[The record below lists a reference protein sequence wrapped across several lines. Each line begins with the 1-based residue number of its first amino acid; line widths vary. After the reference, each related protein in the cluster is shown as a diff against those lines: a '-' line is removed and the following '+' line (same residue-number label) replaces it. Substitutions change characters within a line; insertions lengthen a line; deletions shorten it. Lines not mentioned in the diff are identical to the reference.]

1 MEETLK
7 NQLFNCA
14 IDFLFANV
22 DVTNDQLCK
31 ILQKEELIKF
41 FYLILNEFQSN
52 PDDIRIIFENTNPN
66 NNNLNMIFKEN
77 AQNLLSKIGFDSLN
91 FMDIFINYIKF
102 AINSE
107 DLNHI
112 HICYNTI
119 KKIVIN
125 VSYNPNNINSNQL
138 EIIQKSISE
147 LCFTLPGLFPPAA
160 SINNDVYGK
169 RRKFILKESFSLF
182 KEYIRSKN
190 KIHLLHLTK
199 NNILELINNYSSNSH
214 VQLLLLYHIFHH
226 RNFQF
231 EMINIHRENQFNY
244 DLYKESFYSYFNF
257 LDLYYDYFIIQKN
270 INFELE
276 NIFVVLISQI
286 TKYFPH
292 YNLFNTD
299 LINQIKNYEK
309 EKINFL
315 SFCDKYFIIKNIK
328 IFNNIFFYKNP
339 YKASIIFINIIMKNK
354 ILTNLD
360 SVNYYD
366 LDKLFKNF
374 ILFMDN
380 EIKEEYCE
388 NNDITEAKKNFSSLF
403 LKILMII
410 FIFFS
415 SDLIIFAPIIE
426 AEDAKLKKN
435 SFKFFLKLINTLFLL
450 LKKYHVYFTSQ
461 SKNKLL
467 SLMNEIS
474 MSNPPIYFFIL
485 QNESIFNEELIHF
498 LIDNVPHAIM
508 SIKHL
513 SFLIKYDKPVEPELF
528 LNGLI
533 MFGYWVNKYP
543 LKERYINGLNILM
556 CIQKA
561 IDMRGLLKTD
571 KNVDK
576 FILGI
581 YLFFKAFPKAKNDT
595 KGFLNFLSKE
605 IDYSFEKK
613 TKEKID
619 NLCQFI
625 KKELFMNDTYRN
637 INTLYVDINDYLKT
651 NFSK

>member
-1 MEETLK
+1 MEDMLK
-7 NQLFNCA
+7 NKLFNYA
-14 IDFLFANV
+14 IDILFANV
-22 DVTNDQLCK
+22 DVTNEQLSQ

-41 FYLILNEFQSN
+41 FYVLLNEFEFN
-52 PDDIRIIFENTNPN
+52 PDDVRIIFENTNPN

-77 AQNLLSKIGFDSLN
+77 AQNLLSKVNFDSLS

-102 AINSE
+102 AMNNE
-107 DLNHI
+107 DLSHI

-119 KKIVIN
+119 KKMILNI
-125 VSYNPNNINSNQL
+125 SYTSNNINNSKIN
-138 EIIQKSISE
+138 IIQKSINE
-147 LCFTLPGLFPPAA
+147 LCFVSANLFPYNPEDK
-160 SINNDVYGK
+160 NEKYEKK
-169 RRKFILKESFSLF
+169 RQLILKESFFLF
-182 KEYIRSKN
+182 KEYIKTKN
-190 KIHLLHLTK
+190 KIHLWHLTK
-199 NNILELINNYSSNSH
+199 NYIIELINHYSSNSH
-214 VQLLLLYHIFHH
+214 IQLLLLYHIFHH

-231 EMINIHRENQFNY
+231 EIINLHRQLQFNY
-244 DLYKESFYSYFNF
+244 DVYKETFYSYFNF
-257 LDLYYDYFIIQKN
+257 LDLYYDYFVIQRNKN
-270 INFELE
+270 IELE

-286 TKYFPH
+286 TKYFPN
-292 YNLFNTD
+292 YNLFNTE
-299 LINQIKNYEK
+299 IITQFNNYEK
-309 EKINFL
+309 EKINLL
-315 SFCDKYFIIKNIK
+315 SFCDKYFFIKNIK

-339 YKASIIFINIIMKNK
+339 YKASILFINIIMKNK

-380 EIKEEYCE
+380 EIKEEFCE
-388 NNDITEAKKNFSSLF
+388 NNNIKETKKYCTCLF
-403 LKILMII
+403 LKISMII

-426 AEDAKLKKN
+426 TEDVKLKKN
-435 SFKFFLKLINTLFLL
+435 SFKFFLKLINILFLL
-450 LKKYHVYFTSQ
+450 LKKYHIYITPQ
-461 SKNKLL
+461 LKDKIL

-474 MSNPPIYFFIL
+474 MSNPPIYFFML

-498 LIDNVPHAIM
+498 LIDNIPHAIM

-513 SFLIKYDKPVEPELF
+513 SFLLKYDRQIEPELF

-543 LKERYINGLNILM
+543 FKERYINGLNILT

-561 IDMRGLLKTD
+561 IDMRGLLKTE

-581 YLFFKAFPKAKNDT
+581 YLFFKAFPKSKNDT

-613 TKEKID
+613 TKDKID

-625 KKELFMNDTYRN
+625 KKELFMNDCYSN
-637 INTLYVDINDYLKT
+637 KNTLYVDINDFLK
-651 NFSK
+651 NNLNK